1 MGRVEIDMQLCKG
14 CELCT
19 LQCAKGLLYL
29 SSDFNAKGYK
39 TVKQKEGQNCSAC
52 KLCAL
57 MCPEAAI
64 TVYKEVK

>member
-1 MGRVEIDMQLCKG
+1 MGKVEINTKLCKG

-19 LQCAKGLLYL
+19 LQCAKGLLAM
-29 SSDFNAKGYK
+29 SENINEKGYK
-39 TVKQKEGQNCSAC
+39 TAVQIGDGNCTAC

-64 TVYKEVK
+64 TVYK

>member
-1 MGRVEIDMQLCKG
+1 MAKIEVNTKLCKG

-19 LQCAKGLLYL
+19 LQCAKGLIVM
-29 SSDFNAKGYK
+29 SAAVNEKGYK
-39 TVKQKEGQNCSAC
+39 TAVQHESEKCTAC

-64 TVYKEVK
+64 TVYK